1 MRPTTYGVTPKK
13 VIPFR
18 MSRYNY
24 FVVVPIL
31 VYGECNENK
40 RVKIKTSRT
49 KTNLRIW

>member
-1 MRPTTYGVTPKK
+1 MHPITCGVTPKK

-24 FVVVPIL
+24 SVVVPIL

-40 RVKIKTSRT
+40 RVKIKTSLT
-49 KTNLRIW
+49 KNYSRVW